1 MRRVLSEVTRSV
13 AVLALLVFG
22 AAGQAAAGP
31 LNPLDFTSLGAFPAP
46 RGRTPSTPQG
56 RTPR

>member
-1 MRRVLSEVTRSV
+1 MRRTSSRVSRS
-13 AVLALLVFG
+13 AAMLALLVFG

-31 LNPLDFTSLGAFPAP
+31 LNPLDFTSRGAFPSA